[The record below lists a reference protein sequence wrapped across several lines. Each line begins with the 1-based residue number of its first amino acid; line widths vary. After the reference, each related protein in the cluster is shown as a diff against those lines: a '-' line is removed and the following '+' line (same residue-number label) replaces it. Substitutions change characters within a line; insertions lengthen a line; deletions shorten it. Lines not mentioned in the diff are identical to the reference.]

1 MHEGFR
7 KAFAQQGGAILAGGA
22 ITFPG
27 LSLPSTPALDD
38 LSKNPEFDQITIYV
52 AVATTGPIADLVL
65 TAAYTTQPIKN
76 GPSAANA
83 LIVSGI
89 SCIQTVPSCPGAGLS
104 ITVTSGGAAA
114 HTLLVAYGA
123 HAAPSFV
130 EDVELHHLAVSS

>member
-7 KAFAQQGGAILAGGA
+7 KSFGQATGAIVAGGT
-22 ITFPG
+22 ITFPS

-38 LSKNPEFDQITIYV
+38 LSKPPEFDEITVFV
-52 AVATTGPIADLVL
+52 AVQTTGPIADLAL

-76 GPSAANA
+76 GPGAAFA
-83 LIVSGI
+83 LTPSGVSV
-89 SCIQTVPSCPGAGLS
+89 IQTVPSCPGAGLS

-123 HAAPSFV
+123 HAAPGFV
-130 EDVELHHLAVSS
+130 EDLELAHLAGKQ